1 VANVTIHK
9 KFLSHHCLEIKM
21 PLSFVT
27 TNQQFVF
34 VDPSSTP
41 PATVNPEAVLPNHLY
56 DVYVVIENTDTTEA
70 LDVQVDVS
78 HTAFGIGRMA
88 GTDGLTQP
96 APVTVPPSAYGIPG
110 TATVAFT
117 FLTPPGGHGCLG
129 AVIVSSGAYI
139 GQNVT
144 VTTCPS
150 GVASQLSFVVF
161 GGAATEAMVLTLT
174 ESVQGGA
181 LIPAGSPDSWQP
193 LMIAPPGTG
202 PSVPT
207 ASPVTLNLVPEAFY
221 SVGLQ
226 VTIPPGAT
234 ESHVFQI
241 VGTVA
246 GQFEGE
252 VDIVV
257 NPVAGLVAPDPYL
270 AGGYQSP
277 DILIFDS
284 TNTLVPLGG
293 MPNGRWDTLLIPNTN
308 YKVSA
313 VVHNDSTTPA
323 VNTVVRFWSIPGGI
337 ASNGT
342 LLSVVTATVPAN
354 GSVQVDSS
362 VPYRSAPA
370 GEHRCVAVSIYNS
383 QATDATV
390 DPVTASQIPSPSAD
404 ITHSASAWRNT
415 DSMFVFPGKPW
426 HLALQGTVPIDRK
439 VPVRVKVTATLAPS
453 GLETTPAAT
462 TILKTL
468 QEAGARPSLPLF
480 LIPSVRETLPAV
492 DLKIKVGDSRRLSP
506 TTAEFPISG
515 VVPEDAKA
523 GDRYVVLV
531 SAEYGEDTVE
541 FLEALYVQAG

>member
-1 VANVTIHK
+1 
-9 KFLSHHCLEIKM
+9 M

-27 TNQQFVF
+27 KNQQFVF
-34 VDPSSTP
+34 VDPSSNP
-41 PATVNPEAVLPNHLY
+41 PITVNPEAVLPNHLY
-56 DVYVVIENTDTTEA
+56 DVYLVIENTDSTEA
-70 LDVQVDVS
+70 LNVQVNVS

-96 APVTVPPSAYGIPG
+96 APVTVPPDAYGIPG

-117 FLTPPGGHGCLG
+117 FVTPPGGHGCLG

-150 GVASQLSFVVF
+150 GVPSKLSFVVF
-161 GGAATEAMVLTLT
+161 GGAAPEAIVLTLT
-174 ESVQGGA
+174 ESLQGGA
-181 LIPAGSPDSWQP
+181 VIPPGSPASWKP

-202 PSVPT
+202 PSAPT
-207 ASPVTLNLVPEAFY
+207 ASPITLNLAPEAFY

-226 VTIPPGAT
+226 VTIPSGAT
-234 ESHVFQI
+234 DSHVFQI

-257 NPVAGLVAPDPYL
+257 NPVAGLIAPDPYV

-277 DILIFDS
+277 DILIYDS

-293 MPNGRWDTLLIPNTN
+293 MPNSRWDTLLIPNSN
-308 YKVSA
+308 YKVA
-313 VVHNDSTTPA
+313 ALVHNDSTTPA
-323 VNTVVRFWSIPGGI
+323 VNTVVRFWSIPGGV

-362 VPYRSAPA
+362 VPFLSAPA

-383 QATDATV
+383 QSTNATV
-390 DPVTASQIPSPSAD
+390 DPVTASQIPLPTAD

-426 HLALQGTVPIDRK
+426 NLALQGTVPTGTK
-439 VPVRVKVTATLAPS
+439 VPVRVTVTATLAAA
-453 GLETTPAAT
+453 GLEATPAAA
-462 TILKTL
+462 TILKSL
-468 QEAGARPSLPLF
+468 HEAGAKPSLPLF
-480 LIPSVRETLPAV
+480 LVPSLRKTLPPI
-492 DLKIKVGDSRRLSP
+492 DLKIKVGDSKQISP
-506 TTAEFPISG
+506 TVAEFPISG
-515 VVPEDAKA
+515 VVPADAKV

-531 SAEYGEDTVE
+531 SAEYGENTVE